1 MVYAK
6 TVLNGIAEALD
17 SVDAHPQAVKY
28 ATLELDDSG
37 EHANVELPVIEI
49 APTQI
54 ERNTEHN
61 TNKTGYETNN
71 AGERI
76 GRIYEYGFDM
86 TMTVDHITAPQTRHT
101 SRELE
106 QQTTEYLGIYDTRM
120 IDADLPHPETGSPLS
135 SVNLVVGDDE
145 PANDFSGSP
154 SLRVERLTLS
164 TTFTHEIRETELRGA
179 QTPITAVQT
188 PSADGTNPD
197 GSSAV
202 N

>member
-1 MVYAK
+1 MVYAG
-6 TVLNGIAEALD
+6 TVLDGIAEALD
-17 SVDAHPQAVKY
+17 SVGAHPEAVKY

-37 EHANVELPVIEI
+37 EHANVSLPVIEI

-54 ERNTEHN
+54 ERNTDHN
-61 TNKTGYETNN
+61 TNKVGYETNDD
-71 AGERI
+71 GERI

-86 TMTVDHITAPQTRHT
+86 ILTVDHITAPQTRHT
-101 SRELE
+101 SRTLE
-106 QQTTEYLGIYDTRM
+106 QQTKEHLGIYDTRM

-135 SVNLVVGDDE
+135 SVNIVVGADE
-145 PANDFSGSP
+145 PANNFSSSP
-154 SLRVERLTLS
+154 SLRIERLTLS
-164 TTFTHEIRETELRGA
+164 ATFTHEIRETELRGA

-197 GSSAV
+197 GTSAV